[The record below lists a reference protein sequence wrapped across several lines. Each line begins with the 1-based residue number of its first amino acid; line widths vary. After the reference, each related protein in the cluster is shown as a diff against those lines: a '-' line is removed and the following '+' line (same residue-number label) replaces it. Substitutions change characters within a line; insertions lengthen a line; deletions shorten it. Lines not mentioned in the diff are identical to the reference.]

1 MHCALSLSLTTKDF
15 CRCEL
20 AWHVSNDFLST
31 VHQKGIPTYRIGV
44 GGVLYAPD
52 RSISLPSSPTFSK
65 RSTKSHAVQST
76 LFWDDLLALDINR
89 AFLKNQLV
97 QLDKD
102 SCLGELKV
110 SVENVT
116 RTEDLMMRH
125 KSR

>member
-1 MHCALSLSLTTKDF
+1 MSK
-15 CRCEL
+15 
-20 AWHVSNDFLST
+20 DFLST
-31 VHQKGIPTYRIGV
+31 IHQKGIPTYHIGV
-44 GGVLYAPD
+44 GGVVYAPD
-52 RSISLPSSPTFSK
+52 RSTSLPSSP
-65 RSTKSHAVQST
+65 KSHAVRST

-89 AFLKNQLV
+89 IFLKNQLV

-116 RTEDLMMRH
+116 RTEDLMMSH